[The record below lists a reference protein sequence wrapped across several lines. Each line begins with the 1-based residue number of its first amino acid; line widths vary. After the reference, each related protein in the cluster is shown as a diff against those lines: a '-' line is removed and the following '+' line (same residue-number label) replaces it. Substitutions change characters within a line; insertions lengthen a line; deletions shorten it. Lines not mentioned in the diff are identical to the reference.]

1 MLTIAALL
9 FTNDANVLVLA
20 PIEAMLEKVKR
31 IGRNP
36 LEAAQIE
43 EDEAFAKDL
52 IGADNVYLLLN
63 YSERQ

>member
-9 FTNDANVLVLA
+9 FTNDANVLLLA